1 MGYRR
6 EFRGGHIEY
15 RVRRM
20 GVLITIR
27 LEHIGNLCVKGRKL
41 YEYGKQK

>member
-6 EFRGGHIEY
+6 GHIEY

-20 GVLITIR
+20 GVLITIMLVH
-27 LEHIGNLCVKGRKL
+27 LENLSVKGRKL
-41 YEYGKQK
+41 YEYGKTKVL